1 MFMLSQKLSA
11 KFHKK
16 LKERFFNTYSFFN
29 NHNNK
34 FISLLQKQVFALIN
48 IWLIKKNSMKLHY
61 LKRIFL

>member
-1 MFMLSQKLSA
+1 MLSQKLSA

-16 LKERFFNTYSFFN
+16 LKERFFNTYNFFN